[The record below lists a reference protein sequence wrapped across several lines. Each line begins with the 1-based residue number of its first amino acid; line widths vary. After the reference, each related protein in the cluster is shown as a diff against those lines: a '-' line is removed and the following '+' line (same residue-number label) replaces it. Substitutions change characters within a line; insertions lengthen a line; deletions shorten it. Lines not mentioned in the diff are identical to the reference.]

1 MNLTIFTPTYNRA
14 HLLPKLFC
22 SLQKQDLKN
31 FEWLIVDD
39 GSTDDTAQTV
49 KELQH
54 EADFSITYIYQENH
68 GKHVA
73 INTAVKATSNDL
85 FLIIDSDDEMIE
97 NSSEKILKIL
107 PSFLKNQSLA
117 AICFP
122 RYSENEKKTK
132 TNKKI
137 EFDQV
142 ISDSI
147 ELKNEYGITGEF
159 DYLFKTKILKQ
170 YPFPYFAGE
179 KFIKESVIYKR
190 IDQIYKNMYVNQS
203 IVKGEYLED
212 GLSSNFRKLLENNPK
227 GSALAYLET
236 VNDRRLN
243 FEERTEAFKNY
254 WYFENLSKEHSILQ
268 RLLRIKNKD
277 VIFDFILKKL
287 K

>member
-159 DYLFKTKILKQ
+159 DYLFKTQILKQ

-227 GSALAYLET
+227 GSAVAYLET

>member
-107 PSFLKNQSLA
+107 PYFLKNHCLA

>member
-22 SLQKQDLKN
+22 SLQKQNIRN

-49 KELQH
+49 KGLQH
-54 EADFSITYIYQENH
+54 EASFPITYIYQENQ
-68 GKHVA
+68 GKHIA

-107 PSFLKNQSLA
+107 PPFLENQNLA

-122 RYSENEKKTK
+122 LYSGNTEMTM

-137 EFDQV
+137 NFDQV
-142 ISDSI
+142 ILNSI
-147 ELKNEYGITGEF
+147 ELQNEYGITGEF
-159 DYLFKTKILKQ
+159 TYLFKTKILKQ
-170 YPFPYFAGE
+170 YPFPHFVGE
-179 KFIKESVIYKR
+179 KFMKESVIYKI
-190 IDQIYKNMYVNQS
+190 IDRTYKNLYVNQS
-203 IVKGEYLED
+203 IVKGEYLEG

-236 VNDRRLN
+236 VNDQRLN
-243 FEERTEAFKNY
+243 FEERKEAFKNY
-254 WYFENLSKEHSILQ
+254 WYFENLSKQHSILQ

>member
-14 HLLPKLFC
+14 HLLPKLFY

-39 GSTDDTAQTV
+39 GSTDDTAQTI
-49 KELQH
+49 KEIQY
-54 EADFSITYIYQENH
+54 EADFPITYIYQENQ

-107 PSFLKNQSLA
+107 PSFLKNQSIA

-159 DYLFKTKILKQ
+159 DYLFKTQILKQ

-190 IDQIYKNMYVNQS
+190 IDRTYKNMYVNQS

-243 FEERTEAFKNY
+243 FEERKEAFKNY